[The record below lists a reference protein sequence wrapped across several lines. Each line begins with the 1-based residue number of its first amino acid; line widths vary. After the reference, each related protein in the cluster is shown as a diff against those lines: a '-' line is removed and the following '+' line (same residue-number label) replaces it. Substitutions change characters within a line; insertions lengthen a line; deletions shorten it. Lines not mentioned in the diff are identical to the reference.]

1 MTNLTPLR
9 NFLSDPSN
17 DLGDNAWKLVD
28 LVKTMNNKRFIDL
41 GVRNGASSA
50 VLSVDADKNNN
61 KVSGCDLDFAG
72 FFRNGSRFV
81 QGDYTCYQYDSVT
94 LGKNWDE
101 DPLDIVFV
109 DTLHTREFVLAELY
123 YWMHNINEGGYFV
136 FHDTHMVNRGD
147 YVIGGVAWSTPDEA
161 VADLFGLPDDM
172 RNGPLHEA
180 ITISE
185 YEDDDIELKH
195 YPDSY
200 GMTFVKV
207 KSLDAIERFKSRI
220 DWKDVFEK
228 RNFLIDLYFNPEKP
242 FGKELGLDLSKIT
255 YELNLNP

>member
-50 VLSVDADKNNN
+50 VLSVDADKNSN

-109 DTLHTREFVLAELY
+109 DTLQLLL
-123 YWMHNINEGGYFV
+123 N
-136 FHDTHMVNRGD
+136 
-147 YVIGGVAWSTPDEA
+147 
-161 VADLFGLPDDM
+161 
-172 RNGPLHEA
+172 
-180 ITISE
+180 
-185 YEDDDIELKH
+185 
-195 YPDSY
+195 DSSR
-200 GMTFVKV
+200 VK
-207 KSLDAIERFKSRI
+207 
-220 DWKDVFEK
+220 
-228 RNFLIDLYFNPEKP
+228 
-242 FGKELGLDLSKIT
+242 
-255 YELNLNP
+255 